1 MQGYRRPVGC
11 AAWVPADS
19 VRLMDTF
26 DAYHSWL
33 DHPGKLIAALP
44 AMLGFVPE
52 KSMVLVTMDGGGLA
66 CAMRADLSD
75 DALGAAR
82 QMAGVAASADPD
94 LAVLVIV
101 DGAGASC
108 RICNDDYRGIADEV
122 TDSLDV
128 HAIVLWA
135 ALVVDTVAE
144 GGRWHCVD
152 GCGNSGTVD
161 DPSSSPLAAAAVLDG
176 RRLYGRRDELVD
188 VVAAADSER
197 AQRINELIGQAAHSG
212 GDRPADAARRDVEH
226 VVTIAAD
233 LAAGG
238 VIDDDDVAG
247 IACALIDP
255 RVRDTLYALCVG
267 PTSDQAESLWA
278 MLARVLPTPRR
289 AEALVLLA
297 FSAYARGDG
306 PLAGVSL
313 EAALKADPAHRM
325 ARMLDQALQT
335 GMRPERIRE
344 LARTGYRMARRIG
357 VNLPPFG
364 LRAC

>member
-1 MQGYRRPVGC
+1 
-11 AAWVPADS
+11 
-19 VRLMDTF
+19 MDTF

-75 DALGAAR
+75 DAPGVAR
-82 QMAGVAASADPD
+82 QMAVVASSADPD

-101 DGAGASC
+101 DEAGASC
-108 RICNDDYRGIADEV
+108 RICNDDYRRITDEM
-122 TDSLDV
+122 TDSLDA

-135 ALVVDTVAE
+135 ALVVDRVAE
-144 GGRWHCVD
+144 GGRWHCAD
-152 GCGNSGTVD
+152 GCGHSGTVD
-161 DPSSSPLAAAAVLDG
+161 DPESSPMAAAAVLDG
-176 RRLYGRRDELVD
+176 RRLYRRRDELVD
-188 VVAAADSER
+188 VVAAADSQR
-197 AQRINELIGQAAHSG
+197 AQGLSTLIEQAAHVG
-212 GDRPADAARRDVEH
+212 GDRPVDAARCDVEH
-226 VVTIAAD
+226 VITVAAD
-233 LAAGG
+233 LAAGAA
-238 VIDDDDVAG
+238 VIDDADAAR
-247 IACALIDP
+247 IACALVDP
-255 RVRDTLYALCVG
+255 RVRDTLYALCIG
-267 PTSDQAESLWA
+267 PTSAQAEALWV

-313 EAALKADPAHRM
+313 EAALTADPAHRM
-325 ARMLDQALQT
+325 ARMLDQALQA

-357 VNLPPFG
+357 VDLPPFG
-364 LRAC
+364 LKAG